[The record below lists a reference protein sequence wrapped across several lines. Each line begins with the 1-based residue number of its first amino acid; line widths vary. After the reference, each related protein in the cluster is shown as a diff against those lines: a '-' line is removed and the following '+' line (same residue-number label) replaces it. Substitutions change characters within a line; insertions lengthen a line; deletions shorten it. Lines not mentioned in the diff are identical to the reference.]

1 MAADGLV
8 RRLIPKLRQALP
20 DPESRQIHSLTP
32 EDRRREA
39 LTVRSTLAAPLSPRM
54 KSFEVAR
61 RVVVGTFNDGF
72 LYAGNIAYMSMLAI
86 FPFFITGAAIFAAL
100 GEGSDRAASI
110 NAILLAMPPVVADVI
125 GPVARSVIEE
135 RQGWLLWVGGA
146 VGLWT
151 GGSLIETIR
160 DLLRR
165 AYGTEATQA
174 FWLYRL
180 ASTAMI
186 IGAVILLMLSL
197 IAQVMIGA
205 AQQVIEAY
213 FPLLSDA
220 LDQLALARFVPGF
233 GLFGS
238 IYALFYILTP
248 GPYRKKRYPKWPG
261 AVAVTLW
268 WVGVTVALPPVLRSF
283 FAYNLTYGSLAG
295 IIITLLFFWLVG
307 LGLVI
312 GAQLNAAL
320 AETPEEERLSHMG
333 GDSPRIAPEALA
345 YERKDP

>member
-1 MAADGLV
+1 M
-8 RRLIPKLRQALP
+8 RRLIPRLKQALP
-20 DPESRQIHSLTP
+20 DPEARVIQSLTP

-39 LTVRSTLAAPLSPRM
+39 VALRSGLPASDNRNRR
-54 KSFEVAR
+54 SFEVVR
-61 RVVVGTFNDGF
+61 RVVTGTFNDGF

-100 GEGSDRAASI
+100 GENSDRAASI
-110 NAILLAMPPVVADVI
+110 NAILLATPPVVAEVI
-125 GPVARSVIEE
+125 EPVARNVIDS
-135 RQGWLLWVGGA
+135 RQGWLLWVGGV

-151 GGSLIETIR
+151 VGSLIETIR

-165 AYGTEATQA
+165 SYGTEPTQA

-186 IGAVILLMLSL
+186 IGAVVLLMFSL

-205 AQQVIEAY
+205 AQQVIAAY

-220 LDQLALARFVPGF
+220 LDKLALARFVPGF

-238 IYALFYILTP
+238 IYALFYVLTP
-248 GPYRKKRYPKWPG
+248 GPYRQKRYPKWPG
-261 AVAVTLW
+261 AVATTLW

-320 AETPEEERLSHMG
+320 AETPEEERLGRTSRE
-333 GDSPRIAPEALA
+333 PRIAPEAFA
-345 YERKDP
+345 YERKKP

>member
-1 MAADGLV
+1 MPF
-8 RRLIPKLRQALP
+8 RRLIPHLRQALP
-20 DPESRQIHSLTP
+20 DPESRQIHTLTP

-39 LTVRSTLAAPLSPRM
+39 LELQGSPTAGMKRHARSY
-54 KSFEVAR
+54 EVTR
-61 RVVVGTFNDGF
+61 RVVTGTFNDGF
-72 LYAGNIAYMSMLAI
+72 LYAGNLAYLSMLAI

-100 GEGSDRAASI
+100 GEGNERAASI
-110 NAILLAMPPVVADVI
+110 NAILLALPPVVADVI
-125 GPVARSVIEE
+125 EPVARNVIES
-135 RQGWLLWVGGA
+135 RQGWLLWAGGV

-151 GGSLIETIR
+151 VGSLIETIR

-165 AYGTEATQA
+165 SYGTEATQA

-186 IGAVILLMLSL
+186 IGAVILLMFSL
-197 IAQVMIGA
+197 IAQVAIGA
-205 AQQVIEAY
+205 AQQVIDAY
-213 FPLLSDA
+213 FPPLSNV

-248 GPYRKKRYPKWPG
+248 SPYRKKRYPKWPG
-261 AVAVTLW
+261 AVATTLW
-268 WVGVTVALPPVLRSF
+268 WVGVTVALPQVLRSF

-320 AETPEEERLSHMG
+320 TETPEEERLATLETGME
-333 GDSPRIAPEALA
+333 PRIAPEALA
-345 YERKDP
+345 MERKKP

>member
-1 MAADGLV
+1 M
-8 RRLIPKLRQALP
+8 RRLIPRLKQALP
-20 DPESRQIHSLTP
+20 DPEARQIHSLTP

-39 LTVRSTLAAPLSPRM
+39 VTLRHGIATPQQRHWRSI
-54 KSFEVAR
+54 EVIR
-61 RVVVGTFNDGF
+61 RVVNGTFNVGF
-72 LYAGNIAYMSMLAI
+72 LYAGNLAYMSMLAI
-86 FPFFITGAAIFAAL
+86 FPFFITGAAIFAAV
-100 GEGSDRAASI
+100 GEEGERAASI

-125 GPVARSVIEE
+125 EPVARSVIDS

-151 GGSLIETIR
+151 VGSLIETIR

-180 ASTAMI
+180 ASTGMI
-186 IGAVILLMLSL
+186 IGAVVLLMLSL

-220 LDQLALARFVPGF
+220 LGQLALARFVPGF

-248 GPYRKKRYPKWPG
+248 SPYRQKRYPKWPG
-261 AVAVTLW
+261 AVATTLW

-320 AETPEEERLSHMG
+320 AETPEEERLSRMSG
-333 GDSPRIAPEALA
+333 GEPRIAPEALA
-345 YERKDP
+345 YERKEP

>member
-1 MAADGLV
+1 M
-8 RRLIPKLRQALP
+8 RRLIPRLKQALP
-20 DPESRQIHSLTP
+20 DPEARQIHSLTP

-39 LTVRSTLAAPLSPRM
+39 MALRSGLPQPKKLHWR
-54 KSFEVAR
+54 SFEVLR

-72 LYAGNIAYMSMLAI
+72 LYAGNLAYMSMLAI

-100 GEGSDRAASI
+100 GEGGEREASI
-110 NAILLAMPPVVADVI
+110 NAILLALPPVVADVI
-125 GPVARSVIEE
+125 GPVARSVIEA
-135 RQGWLLWVGGA
+135 RQGWLLWAGGA

-151 GGSLIETIR
+151 VGSLIETIR

-186 IGAVILLMLSL
+186 IGAVIVLMLSL

-220 LDQLALARFVPGF
+220 LDKLALARFVPGF

-248 GPYRKKRYPKWPG
+248 SPYRNKRYPKWPG
-261 AVAVTLW
+261 AVTVTLW

-295 IIITLLFFWLVG
+295 IVITLLFFWLVG

-320 AETPEEERLSHMG
+320 AETPEEERFANMSG
-333 GDSPRIAPEALA
+333 GEPRIAPEALA
-345 YERKDP
+345 YERKKP

>member
-1 MAADGLV
+1 MPL
-8 RRLIPKLRQALP
+8 RRIIPRLRKALP
-20 DPESRQIHSLTP
+20 DPEARQIHSLTP

-39 LTVRSTLAAPLSPRM
+39 LQLRSTLSAPVSKHVR
-54 KSFEVAR
+54 SYEVVR
-61 RVVVGTFNDGF
+61 RVATGTFNDGF
-72 LYAGNIAYMSMLAI
+72 LYAGNLAYMSMLAI

-110 NAILLAMPPVVADVI
+110 NAILLALPPVVAEVI
-125 GPVARSVIEE
+125 EPVARNVIES
-135 RQGWLLWVGGA
+135 RQGWLLWAGGA

-151 GGSLIETIR
+151 VGSLIETIR

-165 AYGTEATQA
+165 AYGTEPTQA

-197 IAQVMIGA
+197 IAQVTIGA
-205 AQQVIEAY
+205 AQQVIDAY
-213 FPLLSDA
+213 FPPLSDV
-220 LDQLALARFVPGF
+220 LDKLALARFVPGF

-248 GPYRKKRYPKWPG
+248 SQYRRKRYPKWPG
-261 AVAVTLW
+261 AVATTLW
-268 WVGVTVALPPVLRSF
+268 WVGVTVALPQVLRSF

-320 AETPEEERLSHMG
+320 AETPEEERLTG
-333 GDSPRIAPEALA
+333 TGRGEPRIAPEALA
-345 YERKDP
+345 MERKDQ

>member
-1 MAADGLV
+1 M
-8 RRLIPKLRQALP
+8 RRIIPRLKRALP
-20 DPESRQIHSLTP
+20 DRESRQIHSLTP

-39 LTVRSTLAAPLSPRM
+39 LSIRSGATRPLPTHL
-54 KSFEVAR
+54 KSYEVAR

-72 LYAGNIAYMSMLAI
+72 LYAGNLAYMSMLAI
-86 FPFFITGAAIFAAL
+86 FPFFITAAAIFAAL
-100 GEGSDRAASI
+100 GEGNERAATI
-110 NAILLAMPPVVADVI
+110 NALLLAMPPVVADVI
-125 GPVARSVIEE
+125 EPVARSVIEA

-146 VGLWT
+146 IGLWT
-151 GGSLIETIR
+151 VGSLIETIR

-165 AYGTEATQA
+165 AYGTAATQA
-174 FWLYRL
+174 FWRYRL

-186 IGAVILLMLSL
+186 IGAVILLMFSL

-213 FPLLSDA
+213 FPLLNDA
-220 LDQLALARFVPGF
+220 LDKLALARFVPGF

-238 IYALFYILTP
+238 IYLLFYILTP
-248 GPYRKKRYPKWPG
+248 GPYRRKRYPKWPG
-261 AVAVTLW
+261 TVATTLW
-268 WVGVTVALPPVLRSF
+268 WVGVTVALPPLLRSF

-320 AETPEEERLSHMG
+320 AETPEEERLSRLG
-333 GDSPRIAPEALA
+333 GGEPRIAPEALA
-345 YERKDP
+345 YERKDS

>member
-1 MAADGLV
+1 M
-8 RRLIPKLRQALP
+8 RRLIPRLRQALP
-20 DPESRQIHSLTP
+20 DADSRHVQSLTP

-39 LTVRSTLAAPLSPRM
+39 ATLRSGSKAPR
-54 KSFEVAR
+54 KAHWRSFEVAR

-100 GEGSDRAASI
+100 GEGSERAASI
-110 NAILLAMPPVVADVI
+110 NALLLAMPPVVAEVI
-125 GPVARSVIEE
+125 EPVARNVIES
-135 RQGWLLWVGGA
+135 RQGWLLWIGGA
-146 VGLWT
+146 LGLWT
-151 GGSLIETIR
+151 VGSLIETIR

-165 AYGTEATQA
+165 AYGTEPTQA

-205 AQQVIEAY
+205 AQQLIEAY
-213 FPLLSDA
+213 FPLLSDV
-220 LDQLALARFVPGF
+220 LDKLALARFVPGF

-248 GPYRKKRYPKWPG
+248 SPYRRKRYPKWPG

-268 WVGVTVALPPVLRSF
+268 WVGVTVALPPLLRSF

-320 AETPEEERLSHMG
+320 AETPEEERLTG
-333 GDSPRIAPEALA
+333 LGADAPRIAPEALA
-345 YERKDP
+345 YERKKP

>member
-1 MAADGLV
+1 M
-8 RRLIPKLRQALP
+8 RRLIPRIKQTLP
-20 DPESRQIHSLTP
+20 DSESRVINSLTP

-39 LTVRSTLAAPLSPRM
+39 VALRSGLRGPSDTQRRSL
-54 KSFEVAR
+54 EVAR

-110 NAILLAMPPVVADVI
+110 NAILLATPPVVAEVI
-125 GPVARSVIEE
+125 EPVARNVIES

-151 GGSLIETIR
+151 VGSLIETIR

-165 AYGTEATQA
+165 SYGTEPTQA

-186 IGAVILLMLSL
+186 IGAVILLMFSL

-205 AQQVIEAY
+205 AQQVIGAY

-220 LDQLALARFVPGF
+220 LAKLALARFVPGF

-248 GPYRKKRYPKWPG
+248 GPYRQKRYPKWPG
-261 AVAVTLW
+261 AVATTLW

-320 AETPEEERLSHMG
+320 AETPEEERLSRTG
-333 GDSPRIAPEALA
+333 GEPRIAPEALA
-345 YERKDP
+345 YERKEP

>member
-1 MAADGLV
+1 M
-8 RRLIPKLRQALP
+8 RRLVPRLKQALP
-20 DPESRQIHSLTP
+20 DPEARVIQSQTP

-39 LTVRSTLAAPLSPRM
+39 
-54 KSFEVAR
+54 VAR
-61 RVVVGTFNDGF
+61 RSGLRSSRNSHWLSFEIAKRVFTGTINDGF

-110 NAILLAMPPVVADVI
+110 NAILLATPPVVADVI
-125 GPVARSVIEE
+125 EPVARNVIQS

-151 GGSLIETIR
+151 VGSLIETIR

-165 AYGTEATQA
+165 SYGTEPTQG
-174 FWLYRL
+174 FCLYLL

-186 IGAVILLMLSL
+186 IGAVILLMFSL

-205 AQQVIEAY
+205 AQQVIGAY
-213 FPLLSDA
+213 FPLLSDV
-220 LDQLALARFVPGF
+220 LDQLALARFVPGI

-238 IYALFYILTP
+238 IYALFLILTP
-248 GPYRKKRYPKWPG
+248 GPYRQKRYPKWPG
-261 AVAVTLW
+261 AVATTLW

-320 AETPEEERLSHMG
+320 AETPEEELLARTG
-333 GDSPRIAPEALA
+333 GAPRIAPEALA
-345 YERKDP
+345 YERKKP

>member
-1 MAADGLV
+1 MGL
-8 RRLIPKLRQALP
+8 RRLIPGLSKALP
-20 DPESRQIHSLTP
+20 DPEYRQIHSLTP
-32 EDRRREA
+32 EARRREA
-39 LTVRSTLAAPLSPRM
+39 LSVRTAPSTPSNRYY
-54 KSFEVAR
+54 KSYEVMR

-72 LYAGNIAYMSMLAI
+72 LYAGNLAYMSMLAI
-86 FPFFITGAAIFAAL
+86 FPFFITAAAIFAAL
-100 GEGSDRAASI
+100 GEGSERAATI
-110 NAILLAMPPVVADVI
+110 NAILLAMPPVVAEVI
-125 GPVARSVIEE
+125 EPVARSVIEA
-135 RQGWLLWVGGA
+135 RQGWLLWAGG
-146 VGLWT
+146 VIGLWT
-151 GGSLIETIR
+151 VGSLIETIR

-165 AYGTEATQA
+165 AYGTEATQT

-205 AQQVIEAY
+205 AQQVIAAY

-220 LDQLALARFVPGF
+220 LNQLALARFVPGL

-248 GPYRKKRYPKWPG
+248 GPYRRKRYPKWPG
-261 AVAVTLW
+261 AVATTLW

-283 FAYNLTYGSLAG
+283 FAYSLTYGSLAG

-320 AETPEEERLSHMG
+320 AETPEEERLSRLG
-333 GDSPRIAPEALA
+333 GGEPRIAPEALA

>member
-1 MAADGLV
+1 M
-8 RRLIPKLRQALP
+8 RQALP
-20 DPESRQIHSLTP
+20 DPEARQIHSLTP

-39 LTVRSTLAAPLSPRM
+39 LAVERAHVGPLQRHARSY
-54 KSFEVAR
+54 EVVR
-61 RVVVGTFNDGF
+61 RVVAGTFHDGF
-72 LYAGNIAYMSMLAI
+72 LYAGNLAYMSLLAI

-100 GEGSDRAASI
+100 GEGNERAASI
-110 NAILLAMPPVVADVI
+110 NAILLALPPVVAEVI
-125 GPVARSVIEE
+125 EPVARNVIES

-151 GGSLIETIR
+151 VGSLIETIR

-165 AYGTEATQA
+165 AYGTEPTQG

-186 IGAVILLMLSL
+186 IGAVVLLMLSL
-197 IAQVMIGA
+197 IAQVAIGA
-205 AQQVIEAY
+205 AQQVIDAY
-213 FPLLSDA
+213 FPPLSDV
-220 LDQLALARFVPGF
+220 LDQLSLARFVPGF

-248 GPYRKKRYPKWPG
+248 SPYRKKRYPKWPG
-261 AVAVTLW
+261 AVATTLW
-268 WVGVTVALPPVLRSF
+268 WVGVTVALPQVLRSF

-320 AETPEEERLSHMG
+320 AETPEEERLAQRDNGME
-333 GDSPRIAPEALA
+333 PRIAPEALA
-345 YERKDP
+345 MERKKP

>member
-1 MAADGLV
+1 MPL
-8 RRLIPKLRQALP
+8 RRIIPRLRQALP
-20 DPESRQIHSLTP
+20 DPEKRQIHSLTP

-39 LTVRSTLAAPLSPRM
+39 IALEGSFSRFEQRHLR
-54 KSFEVAR
+54 SFEVIR
-61 RVVVGTFNDGF
+61 RVAVGTFNDGF
-72 LYAGNIAYMSMLAI
+72 LYAGNLAYMSMLAI
-86 FPFFITGAAIFAAL
+86 FPFFITGAAIFAAF
-100 GEGSDRAASI
+100 GEGSERAASI
-110 NAILLAMPPVVADVI
+110 NAILLALPPVVAEVI
-125 GPVARSVIEE
+125 EPVARSVIDS

-151 GGSLIETIR
+151 VGSLIETIR

-186 IGAVILLMLSL
+186 IGAVILLMFSL
-197 IAQVMIGA
+197 IAQVAIGA
-205 AQQVIEAY
+205 AQQVIDAY
-213 FPLLSDA
+213 FPPLSDV

-248 GPYRKKRYPKWPG
+248 SPYRRKRYPKWPG
-261 AVAVTLW
+261 AVTTTLW
-268 WVGVTVALPPVLRSF
+268 WVGVTVALPPLLRSF

-320 AETPEEERLSHMG
+320 AETPEEEELANSPPG
-333 GDSPRIAPEALA
+333 EPRIAPQALA
-345 YERKDP
+345 IERDEP

>member
-1 MAADGLV
+1 M
-8 RRLIPKLRQALP
+8 P
-20 DPESRQIHSLTP
+20 DPETRQIHSLTP

-39 LTVRSTLAAPLSPRM
+39 QELKGPAIGNRHRHARSY
-54 KSFEVAR
+54 EVVR

-72 LYAGNIAYMSMLAI
+72 LYAGNLAYMSMLAI

-100 GEGSDRAASI
+100 GEGSERAASI
-110 NAILLAMPPVVADVI
+110 NAILLAMPPVVAEVI
-125 GPVARSVIEE
+125 EPVARSVIDS
-135 RQGWLLWVGGA
+135 RQGWLLWVGGI

-151 GGSLIETIR
+151 VGSLIETIR

-165 AYGTEATQA
+165 AYGTEPTQA

-186 IGAVILLMLSL
+186 IGAVILLLFSL
-197 IAQVMIGA
+197 IAQVTIGA
-205 AQQVIEAY
+205 AQQVIAAY
-213 FPLLSDA
+213 FPPLSDV
-220 LDQLALARFVPGF
+220 LDQLSLARFVPGF

-248 GPYRKKRYPKWPG
+248 SPYRKKRYPKWPG
-261 AVAVTLW
+261 AVATTLW
-268 WVGVTVALPPVLRSF
+268 WVGVTVALPQVLRSF

-320 AETPEEERLSHMG
+320 AETPEEERLAMRDNALES
-333 GDSPRIAPEALA
+333 RIAPEALA
-345 YERKDP
+345 MERKKP

>member
-1 MAADGLV
+1 
-8 RRLIPKLRQALP
+8 LP
-20 DPESRQIHSLTP
+20 DPETRQIHSLTP

-39 LTVRSTLAAPLSPRM
+39 QELKGPAIGNRHRHARSY
-54 KSFEVAR
+54 EVVR

-72 LYAGNIAYMSMLAI
+72 LYAGNLAYMSMLAI

-100 GEGSDRAASI
+100 GEGSERAASI
-110 NAILLAMPPVVADVI
+110 NAILLAMPPVVAEVI
-125 GPVARSVIEE
+125 EPVARSVIDS
-135 RQGWLLWVGGA
+135 RQGWLLWVGGI

-151 GGSLIETIR
+151 VGSLIETIR

-165 AYGTEATQA
+165 AYGTEPTQA

-186 IGAVILLMLSL
+186 IGAVILLLFSL
-197 IAQVMIGA
+197 IAQVTIGA
-205 AQQVIEAY
+205 AQQVIDAY
-213 FPLLSDA
+213 FPPLSDV
-220 LDQLALARFVPGF
+220 LDQLSLARFVPGF

-248 GPYRKKRYPKWPG
+248 SPYRKKRYPKWPG
-261 AVAVTLW
+261 AVATTLW
-268 WVGVTVALPPVLRSF
+268 WVGVTVALPQVLRSF

-307 LGLVI
+307 LGVVI

-320 AETPEEERLSHMG
+320 AETPEEERLATMSAHE
-333 GDSPRIAPEALA
+333 PRIAPEALG
-345 YERKDP
+345 YEKEKP

>member
-1 MAADGLV
+1 MRSVPSGPA
-8 RRLIPKLRQALP
+8 QTHW
-20 DPESRQIHSLTP
+20 HSL
-32 EDRRREA
+32 
-39 LTVRSTLAAPLSPRM
+39 
-54 KSFEVAR
+54 EVAR

-100 GEGSDRAASI
+100 GEGNERAASI
-110 NAILLAMPPVVADVI
+110 NAILLALPPVVAEVI
-125 GPVARSVIEE
+125 EPVARNVIEA

-151 GGSLIETIR
+151 VGSLIETIR

-186 IGAVILLMLSL
+186 IGAVVLLMFSL

-205 AQQVIEAY
+205 AQQLIEAY
-213 FPLLSDA
+213 FPPLSDV
-220 LDQLALARFVPGF
+220 LDQLALARFVPGM

-248 GPYRKKRYPKWPG
+248 SPYRLKRYPKWPG
-261 AVAVTLW
+261 AVATTLW
-268 WVGVTVALPPVLRSF
+268 WVGVTVALPPLLRSF

-320 AETPEEERLSHMG
+320 AETPEEERLKRLG
-333 GDSPRIAPEALA
+333 EESPRIAPEALA
-345 YERKDP
+345 YERKKP

>member
-1 MAADGLV
+1 M
-8 RRLIPKLRQALP
+8 P
-20 DPESRQIHSLTP
+20 DPETRQIHSLTP

-39 LTVRSTLAAPLSPRM
+39 QELKGPAIGNRHRHARSY
-54 KSFEVAR
+54 EVVR

-72 LYAGNIAYMSMLAI
+72 LYAGNLAYMSMLAI

-100 GEGSDRAASI
+100 GEGSERAASI
-110 NAILLAMPPVVADVI
+110 NAILLAMPPVVAEVI
-125 GPVARSVIEE
+125 EPVARSVIDS
-135 RQGWLLWVGGA
+135 RQGWLLWVGGI

-151 GGSLIETIR
+151 VGSLIETIR

-165 AYGTEATQA
+165 AYGTEPTQA

-186 IGAVILLMLSL
+186 IGAVILLLFSL
-197 IAQVMIGA
+197 IA
-205 AQQVIEAY
+205 AQQVIDAY
-213 FPLLSDA
+213 FPPLSDV
-220 LDQLALARFVPGF
+220 LDQLSLARFVPGF

-248 GPYRKKRYPKWPG
+248 SPYRKKRYPKWPG
-261 AVAVTLW
+261 AVATTLW
-268 WVGVTVALPPVLRSF
+268 WVGVTVALPQVLRSF

-320 AETPEEERLSHMG
+320 AETPEEERLAMRDNALES
-333 GDSPRIAPEALA
+333 RIAPEALA
-345 YERKDP
+345 MERKKP